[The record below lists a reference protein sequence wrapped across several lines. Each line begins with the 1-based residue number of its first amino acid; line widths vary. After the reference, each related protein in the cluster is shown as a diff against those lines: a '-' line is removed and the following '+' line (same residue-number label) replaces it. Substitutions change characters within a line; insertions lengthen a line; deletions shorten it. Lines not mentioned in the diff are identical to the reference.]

1 MFEIRKAVLENGKC
15 PFDEWRAALVPLT
28 RGRVDRAVARLG
40 VGVFSN
46 CRSISGVAG
55 LFELRIDF
63 GPGIRVYYGRE
74 GAAVIL
80 LLCGGD
86 KSTQGA
92 DIAKASRM
100 WREYREGVKN
110 GNKGLP

>member
-15 PFDEWRAALVPLT
+15 PFGEWRNALVPLT

-40 VGVFSN
+40 AGLFGN
-46 CRSISGVAG
+46 CRAISGVAG
-55 LFELRIDF
+55 LFEQRIDF
-63 GPGIRVYYGRE
+63 GPGLRIYYGRE

-86 KSTQGA
+86 KSTQRA
-92 DIAKASRM
+92 DIARASQM
-100 WREYREGVKN
+100 WREYREGAKD
-110 GNKGLP
+110 GNKRLP

>member
-86 KSTQGA
+86 KSTQKRDA
-92 DIAKASRM
+92 AKAGRL
-100 WREYREGVKN
+100 WAEHKAKEV
-110 GNKGLP
+110 